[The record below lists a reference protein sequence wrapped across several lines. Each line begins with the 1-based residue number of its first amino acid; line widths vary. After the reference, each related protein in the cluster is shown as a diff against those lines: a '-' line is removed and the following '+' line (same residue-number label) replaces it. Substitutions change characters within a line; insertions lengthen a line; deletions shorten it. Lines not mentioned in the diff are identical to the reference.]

1 MRNVRTWVLTIL
13 LATLAVGVQ
22 AQEKSKLEKDL
33 SNLRDWMSRKAGQAD
48 SITRAE
54 WPVIKREFREMTA
67 SLDRNSGS
75 MTETDKQE
83 YGQLKSKY
91 QTWEEKTEGNYG
103 EPLNRDEARRW
114 EIDLVGTSA
123 ISSVTAEEMRET
135 FTYFMEQV
143 RVSRGLWNLR
153 DWDYAE
159 HVYLQLSD
167 RKQQVLDKMT
177 NGDKIKV
184 AALQVE
190 FNTLRKSHDV
200 REKLESK
207 KEKK

>member
-1 MRNVRTWVLTIL
+1 MRIVRTWVLTML

-33 SNLRDWMSRKAGQAD
+33 ASLRDWMSRKAGQAD

-67 SLDRNSGS
+67 SLDRNSNS

-91 QTWEEKTEGNYG
+91 QTWEEKTEGSYG

-143 RVSRGLWNLR
+143 RISRGLWNLR